1 MVSSTRSNRKT
12 ERREALLDAACVV
25 IARSGTRTLRIEDVA
40 REAGVSIGL
49 VYYYF
54 ESRDELISFAFEY
67 ANERA
72 DAKFARREQP
82 AGTGLERT
90 VARLLR
96 EIADD
101 PVVLES
107 WMIWNEM
114 TAGAFTQPRLREL
127 LSDAYLGWTREV
139 AELLDAGRADGSVP
153 DDIDAT
159 ASAVRLTATMEGLG
173 GRWRTGHSLR
183 ATPTNSRWWRSR
195 VSSAC
200 PRPPANSPSRGTL
213 NR

>member
-1 MVSSTRSNRKT
+1 MVSSTKT
-12 ERREALLDAACVV
+12 ARQAERREALLDAACTV

-40 REAGVSIGL
+40 RAAGVSIGL

-67 ANERA
+67 ANERT
-72 DAKFARREQP
+72 DAAFAKREQP
-82 AGTGLERT
+82 EGTGLERA

-114 TAGAFTQPRLREL
+114 TAGSFTQPRLREL
-127 LSDAYLGWTREV
+127 LSDAYVGWAKEV
-139 AELLDAGRADGSVP
+139 AELLDEGRADGSVP
-153 DDIDAT
+153 ASIDPA
-159 ASAVRLTATMEGLG
+159 ASSIRLTATMEGLG
-173 GRWRTGHSLR
+173 GRWRTGSIAQTDAHDLALVAIAR
-183 ATPTNSRWWRSR
+183 ELGVAG
-195 VSSAC
+195 A
-200 PRPPANSPSRGTL
+200 PAS
-213 NR
+213 